1 MPIKPFL
8 SVKSFQEEK
17 EKMRLALRLGET
29 IDEFKDETARER
41 RLNQRFHEKLEKEKA
56 DIEKNERDLKEIPNK
71 FLQYIDP
78 IVNGISFSGSD
89 IQATIYIPF
98 SNVGR
103 KEETKKIQ
111 NEIKEATEVL
121 KELDKK
127 YLQIVDSSHSEL
139 PPEQRNL
146 LINQGLR
153 NFPFDKGIL
162 LEQRIEKLQNELTL
176 CMSGAKIRP
185 IKLGTVQTVTTSIHR
200 YKAPI
205 RTLGSTYAKSYVRG
219 TRTIAGTIVFTMFD
233 DHALAEAME
242 MHYSYYNTGVRGSD
256 GLYGESETLLIDQLP
271 PFDMILTGSNE
282 LGANSYMVLYGVEL
296 VNEGITMSIQDLAIE
311 NVVQYIAR
319 DFDPWTKLNEKRT
332 RFGEGS
338 VKDITAKDLIKD
350 KVVQNRIIKMNPF
363 V

>member
-1 MPIKPFL
+1 MSFKPRQQTEDEIGIIVGAGSMDEVRHQDQEAVKRRTDALIKKKFD
-8 SVKSFQEEK
+8 EEAK
-17 EKMRLALRLGET
+17 RIL
-29 IDEFKDETARER
+29 D
-41 RLNQRFHEKLEKEKA
+41 
-56 DIEKNERDLKEIPNK
+56 NERDRKEIPNK

-78 IVNGISFSGSD
+78 VVNGISFSGSD

-98 SNVGR
+98 SNEGR
-103 KEETKKIQ
+103 KEDETRIQ
-111 NEIKEATEVL
+111 KEINEAIEVL
-121 KELDKK
+121 GELDKK
-127 YLQIVDSSHSEL
+127 YLQIVNSSHSEIA
-139 PPEQRNL
+139 PEQRKL
-146 LINQGLR
+146 KVTEELR
-153 NFPFDKGIL
+153 NYPFDKGVL
-162 LEQRIEKLQNELTL
+162 LEQHIEKLKNELTF
-176 CMSGAKIRP
+176 CMSGAIVRP
-185 IKLGTVQTVTTSIHR
+185 IKLGTIQTVTTSIHR

-256 GLYGESETLLIDQLP
+256 GKYGESETLLIDQLP

-332 RFGEGS
+332 RFDRNGS
-338 VKDITAKDLIKD
+338 KVDMTPRDLFKDSVLQRRKK
-350 KVVQNRIIKMNPF
+350 KMNPF